1 MTLPDVEDC
10 KMPDNNKKEVKLK
23 DTVQEVL
30 LRAREDNRITSG
42 VVDCA
47 NKLEHEPEMIMLC
60 LLPNG
65 TSDDI
70 SVSIQHKLIEA
81 YCWENDIH
89 VIEMPNSEKL
99 SELVNGKDSDQK
111 TVKENPVTSP
121 SYDCTCVLVDFPPK
135 GKVNTHESRLLDL
148 MWPQQIIQL
157 PI

>member
-1 MTLPDVEDC
+1 MHFSSLFC
-10 KMPDNNKKEVKLK
+10 RKEVKLK

-89 VIEMPNSEKL
+89 VIEVNLFSNFYTVIFEKL
-99 SELVNGKDSDQK
+99 KL
-111 TVKENPVTSP
+111 
-121 SYDCTCVLVDFPPK
+121 
-135 GKVNTHESRLLDL
+135 
-148 MWPQQIIQL
+148 
-157 PI
+157 